1 MGYAAFW
8 LFFCTSSE
16 ENALLASAF
25 GEHRVRLKLVSV
37 VGKEV
42 IELIHEEIDKE
53 ISGKSVNI
61 AVRMLKPELDQF
73 MKGLNKAVQVP
84 AKTAGKAVV
93 NKIHPTSGRQSIK
106 TLIKQGQGV
115 SSIPLADEGLR
126 DFQKIAKKYGVDFA
140 VVRDREKS
148 PTVYTVF
155 FKANDT
161 DAVTRILQDYS
172 AKQIKK
178 PSVAKVSVLEKLKK
192 FKEIVAAMPKKIV
205 EKKKERSL

>member
-1 MGYAAFW
+1 M
-8 LFFCTSSE
+8 SSD

-73 MKGLNKAVQVP
+73 MKGLNKAVQAP

-148 PTVYTVF
+148 PPVYTVF
-155 FKANDT
+155 FKAKDT

-172 AKQIKK
+172 AKQIKT
-178 PSVAKVSVLEKLKK
+178 PSVAKTSVLEKLKK
-192 FKEIVAAMPKKIV
+192 FKEIVAAIPKKV
-205 EKKKERSL
+205 AEKKKERSL

>member
-1 MGYAAFW
+1 MH
-8 LFFCTSSE
+8 
-16 ENALLASAF
+16 ASAF
-25 GEHRVRLKLVSV
+25 EEHLVRLKLVSV

-73 MKGLNKAVQVP
+73 MKGLNKAVQAP

-126 DFQKIAKKYGVDFA
+126 DFQKIARKYGVDFA

-148 PTVYTVF
+148 PPVYTVF
-155 FKANDT
+155 FKAKDT

-172 AKQIKK
+172 TKQIKK
-178 PSVAKVSVLEKLKK
+178 PSVAKTSVLEKLKK
-192 FKEIVAAMPKKIV
+192 FKKIVAAIPKKV
-205 EKKKERSL
+205 AEKKKERSL